1 VAASQPAEADLLAAV
16 STLVVAAGGLL
27 WRADGSVCLVHRPR
41 HDDWSLPKGKVKR
54 GEHPLAAAVRE
65 VAEETG
71 VRAVPRRSL
80 PSTRYWVDGAPK
92 VVHYWAM
99 SAVTG
104 AEAFRPNS
112 EVDRLDWLPAAA
124 AAERVSYP
132 HDAQLVRD
140 WAAEPPVTAVVLLVR
155 HADAGN
161 RLDRPAADHGRP
173 LSPRGRADADALSE
187 LLALFAPD
195 RLVSAS
201 PLRCRQTLAPL
212 AAAQRLSIEVD
223 TVFDE
228 TTGDPAAAAAAVQA
242 LAAAGATTVVCSQ
255 RAVLPPVLGRLV
267 DQSRDWR
274 TAKGDGWLLP
284 FASERSS
291 EASDAV
297 GGMAGAQLL
306 PPGLLD
312 MQRVRQ

>member
-1 VAASQPAEADLLAAV
+1 
-16 STLVVAAGGLL
+16 LVVAAGGLV

-41 HDDWSLPKGKVKR
+41 HDDWSLPKGKLNR

-71 VRAVPRRSL
+71 IQAVPRRSL

-99 SAVTG
+99 SAAAGT
-104 AEAFRPNS
+104 EAFRPNS
-112 EVDRLDWLPAAA
+112 EVDRLGWLSPAA
-124 AAERVSYP
+124 AAERVSYS
-132 HDAQLVRD
+132 HDARLVRG

-155 HADAGN
+155 HADAGDH
-161 RLDRPAADHGRP
+161 LDRPAADHGRP
-173 LSPRGRADADALSE
+173 LSPRGKADAEAMSE

-201 PLRCRQTLAPL
+201 PLRCRQTMVPL
-212 AAAQRLSIEVD
+212 ATTQRLSIEVD

-228 TTGDPAAAAAAVQA
+228 TTGDPAAAAAAVRA
-242 LAAAGATTVVCSQ
+242 LAASGTTTVVCSQ
-255 RAVLPPVLGRLV
+255 RAVVPPVLGRLA
-267 DQSRDWR
+267 DRTRDWY

-284 FASERSS
+284 FASERP
-291 EASDAV
+291 
-297 GGMAGAQLL
+297 L
-306 PPGLLD
+306 PPGSLD